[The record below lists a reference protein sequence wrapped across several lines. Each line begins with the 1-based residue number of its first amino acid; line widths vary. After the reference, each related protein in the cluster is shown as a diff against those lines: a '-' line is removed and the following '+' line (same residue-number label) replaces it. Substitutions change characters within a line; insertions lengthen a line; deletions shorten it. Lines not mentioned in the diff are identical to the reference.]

1 MMTNDKPLKLSNAPL
16 VHVLAQVLFNPV
28 SEMDEFIQQIEV
40 ALRDIGFLD
49 REEIKVPSYKID
61 LKSQNI
67 AFQESQTWIFVHKD
81 QTRSVSI
88 EKESFIYQTSSY
100 DCFKTFSKGL
110 LEGLGKVREI
120 VSAIQQVRR
129 LGLRYVNLIKLDER
143 EEAGEWVRKELLG
156 DMLPNQL
163 GKYNFSKIEK
173 HLRLS
178 NSENLIIR
186 YCDRPKQPPLPPGI
200 VPQGLLV
207 PRRVLERGTRFILL
221 DLDGFRTDRFNFD
234 IETIDS
240 AYCSLN
246 HAAQAAFESCTT
258 ENAMKKW
265 ECQR

>member
-16 VHVLAQVLFNPV
+16 VHVLAQILFNPV

-49 REEIKVPSYKID
+49 RKEIKIPSYSID
-61 LKSQNI
+61 LKSPKV
-67 AFQESQTWIFVHKD
+67 ACQESQTWIFVHKD

-100 DCFKTFSKGL
+100 DCFETFSKGL
-110 LEGLGKVREI
+110 LEGIGKVREI
-120 VSAIQQVRR
+120 VPAIQQVRR

-156 DMLPNQL
+156 DTLPNQL
-163 GKYNFSKIEK
+163 GKYNFAKIEK
-173 HLRLS
+173 HLCLS

-186 YCDRPKQPPLPPGI
+186 YCDRPKQPPLPLGI

-207 PRRVLERGTRFILL
+207 PPRVLERGTRFILL

-265 ECQR
+265 GCQR